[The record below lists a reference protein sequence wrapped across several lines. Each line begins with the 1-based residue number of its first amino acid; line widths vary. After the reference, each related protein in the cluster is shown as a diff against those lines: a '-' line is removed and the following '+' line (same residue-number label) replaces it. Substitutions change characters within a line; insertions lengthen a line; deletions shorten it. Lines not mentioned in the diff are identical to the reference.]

1 MRYKMK
7 YRQRINADTYLGR
20 NWPNSAVKI
29 HFVRVC
35 SDFFTA
41 DFEQTFVPYVLVAA
55 I

>member
-7 YRQRINADTYLGR
+7 YRLCINADTYLGR
-20 NWPNSAVKI
+20 NCPNAAVKI

-41 DFEQTFVPYVLVAA
+41 DFKQTFVPCVLVAA